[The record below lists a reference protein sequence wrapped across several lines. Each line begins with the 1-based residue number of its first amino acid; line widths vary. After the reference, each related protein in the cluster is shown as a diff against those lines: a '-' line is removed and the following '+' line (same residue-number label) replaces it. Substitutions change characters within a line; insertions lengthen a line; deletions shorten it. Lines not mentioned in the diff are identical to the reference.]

1 MDKTKLKELIK
12 EEVQALLSE
21 APVSDKYR
29 MIDITAT
36 RLEEPGITDKK
47 AKALAAGLRD
57 IVKQLRGELNEA
69 DMRSPGQQDFRSLA
83 QKLQSV
89 IRRLNA
95 VGNAYFRHLA
105 AELEEISDEL
115 EGR

>member
-1 MDKTKLKELIK
+1 MDKVKLQEMIK
-12 EEVQALLSE
+12 EEVQNLLS
-21 APVSDKYR
+21 
-29 MIDITAT
+29 
-36 RLEEPGITDKK
+36 
-47 AKALAAGLRD
+47 
-57 IVKQLRGELNEA
+57 EA
-69 DMRSPGQQDFRSLA
+69 DMRSPA

-105 AELEEISDEL
+105 AELQEISDEL

>member
-1 MDKTKLKELIK
+1 MDKVKLQEMIK
-12 EEVQALLSE
+12 EEVQNLLS
-21 APVSDKYR
+21 
-29 MIDITAT
+29 
-36 RLEEPGITDKK
+36 
-47 AKALAAGLRD
+47 
-57 IVKQLRGELNEA
+57 EA
-69 DMRSPGQQDFRSLA
+69 DMRSPAEQDFRSPV

-105 AELEEISDEL
+105 AELQEISDEL

>member
-1 MDKTKLKELIK
+1 MDKVKLQEMIK
-12 EEVQALLSE
+12 EEVQSLLSE
-21 APVSDKYR
+21 A
-29 MIDITAT
+29 
-36 RLEEPGITDKK
+36 
-47 AKALAAGLRD
+47 RD
-57 IVKQLRGELNEA
+57 
-69 DMRSPGQQDFRSLA
+69 DRSPA

-105 AELEEISDEL
+105 AELQEISDKL